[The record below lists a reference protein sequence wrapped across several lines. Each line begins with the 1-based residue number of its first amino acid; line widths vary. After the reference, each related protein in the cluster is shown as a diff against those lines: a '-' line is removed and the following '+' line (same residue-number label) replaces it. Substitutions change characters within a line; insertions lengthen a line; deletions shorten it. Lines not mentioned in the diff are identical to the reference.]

1 MKKMIL
7 MAAIMLS
14 SVSAFAQNEVGQFTL
29 QPKVGINFANLT
41 GDGTKG
47 KVGFVGGLEA
57 EYGIAENFGLTLGAM
72 YSMEGAK
79 LDDVDAILNG
89 VEVHGAKDNFNF
101 AYLNVPV
108 MLQYYVVPG
117 LAVKAGAQF
126 GFRMSAKEKI
136 SKDGNSA
143 NINIKDGVEGFNFAI
158 PVGISYEYK
167 NVVLDGR
174 YIFGATKSFKN
185 VEKNKTSLFQITL
198 GYKFAL

>member
-14 SVSAFAQNEVGQFTL
+14 SVSAFAQNEVGQLTL
-29 QPKVGINFANLT
+29 QPKAGINFANLT

-57 EYGIAENFGLTLGAM
+57 EYGVAKNFSLSLGAM
-72 YSMEGAK
+72 YSMEGAR
-79 LDDVDAILNG
+79 LD
-89 VEVHGAKDNFNF
+89 EVAGMKHKYNLS
-101 AYLNVPV
+101 YLNVPV
-108 MLQYYVVPG
+108 LAQYYIVPG
-117 LAVKAGAQF
+117 LAIKAGAQF
-126 GFRMSAKEKI
+126 GFRMSAKDKLSSDAGSVEV
-136 SKDGNSA
+136 
-143 NINIKDGVEGFNFAI
+143 NIKDDVKGFNFAI

-174 YIFGATKSFKN
+174 YIFGATKTFEN

>member
-14 SVSAFAQNEVGQFTL
+14 SVSAFAQNEVGQITL
-29 QPKVGINFANLT
+29 QPKAGINFANLT

-72 YSMEGAK
+72 YSMEGAR
-79 LDDVDAILNG
+79 LETVNDV
-89 VEVHGAKDNFNF
+89 KDRINLT
-101 AYLNVPV
+101 YLNVPV
-108 MLQYYVVPG
+108 LLQYYVVPG

-126 GFRMSAKEKI
+126 GFKLSAKEKW
-136 SKDGNSA
+136 SNNGNSITN
-143 NINIKDGVEGFNFAI
+143 NITDDVKGFNFAI

-174 YIFGATKSFKN
+174 YIFGATKTFKN
-185 VEKNKTSLFQITL
+185 AEKNKTSLFQITL

>member
-14 SVSAFAQNEVGQFTL
+14 SVSAFAQNEVGQLTL
-29 QPKVGINFANLT
+29 QPKAGINFANLT

-57 EYGIAENFGLTLGAM
+57 EYGVAKNFSLSLGAM
-72 YSMEGAK
+72 YSMEGARLEK
-79 LDDVDAILNG
+79 IGDVK
-89 VEVHGAKDNFNF
+89 HKYNFS
-101 AYLNVPV
+101 YLNVPV
-108 MLQYYVVPG
+108 LAQYYIVPG
-117 LAVKAGAQF
+117 LAIKAGAQF
-126 GFRMSAKEKI
+126 GFRMSAKEKLTN
-136 SKDGNSA
+136 DGNSIEA
-143 NINIKDGVEGFNFAI
+143 NIKDDVKGFNFAI

-174 YIFGATKSFKN
+174 YIFGATKNFKN

>member
-14 SVSAFAQNEVGQFTL
+14 SVSAFAQNEVGQLTL
-29 QPKVGINFANLT
+29 QPKAGINFANLT

-57 EYGIAENFGLTLGAM
+57 EYGVAENFSLTLGAM
-72 YSMEGAK
+72 YSMEGARLEK
-79 LDDVDAILNG
+79 IADVKHKYNLS
-89 VEVHGAKDNFNF
+89 
-101 AYLNVPV
+101 YLNVPV
-108 MLQYYVVPG
+108 MLQYYIVPG

-126 GFRMSAKEKI
+126 GFRMSAKDKLSNDAGSIE
-136 SKDGNSA
+136 A
-143 NINIKDGVEGFNFAI
+143 NIKDEVKGFNFGI

-174 YIFGATKSFKN
+174 YIIGATKNFKDE
-185 VEKNKTSLFQITL
+185 EKHKTSLFQITL

>member
-47 KVGFVGGLEA
+47 KVGFVGGVEA
-57 EYGIAENFGLTLGAM
+57 EYGVAKNFSLSLGAM
-72 YSMEGAK
+72 YSMEGAR
-79 LDDVDAILNG
+79 LDKIMVGNYTL
-89 VEVHGAKDNFNF
+89 KDRVNLT
-101 AYLNVPV
+101 YLNVPI
-108 MLQYYVVPG
+108 LAQYYIVPG
-117 LAVKAGAQF
+117 LAIKGGLQL
-126 GFRMSAKEKI
+126 GFKMSAKQKL
-136 SKDGNSA
+136 KDDNGNSVSLDMDDA
-143 NINIKDGVEGFNFAI
+143 KGFNLAI

-174 YIFGATKSFKN
+174 YIFGTTKTFKD

>member
-29 QPKVGINFANLT
+29 QPKAGINFANLT

-72 YSMEGAK
+72 YSMEGAR
-79 LDDVDAILNG
+79 LETVNDV
-89 VEVHGAKDNFNF
+89 KDRINLT
-101 AYLNVPV
+101 YLNVPV
-108 MLQYYVVPG
+108 LLQYYVVPG

-126 GFRMSAKEKI
+126 GFKMSAKEKW
-136 SKDGNSA
+136 SNNGNSITN
-143 NINIKDGVEGFNFAI
+143 NITDDVKGFNFAI

-174 YIFGATKSFKN
+174 YIFGATKTFKN
-185 VEKNKTSLFQITL
+185 AEKNKTSLFQITL

>member
-1 MKKMIL
+1 
-7 MAAIMLS
+7 
-14 SVSAFAQNEVGQFTL
+14 
-29 QPKVGINFANLT
+29 
-41 GDGTKG
+41 
-47 KVGFVGGLEA
+47 
-57 EYGIAENFGLTLGAM
+57 
-72 YSMEGAK
+72 
-79 LDDVDAILNG
+79 
-89 VEVHGAKDNFNF
+89 
-101 AYLNVPV
+101 
-108 MLQYYVVPG
+108 MLQDYVVPG